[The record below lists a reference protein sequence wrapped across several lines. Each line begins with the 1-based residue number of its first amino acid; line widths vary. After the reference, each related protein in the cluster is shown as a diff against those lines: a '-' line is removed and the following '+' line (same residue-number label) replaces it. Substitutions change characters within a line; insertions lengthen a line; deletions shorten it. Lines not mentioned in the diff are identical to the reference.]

1 MDAPSGAH
9 REIAVP
15 ASIFATLRHEL
26 AKEAG
31 VLPTIHALHATG
43 YTAGIAAAATFR
55 TSADE
60 DVQSLPQAEF
70 WARLSAF
77 FVRRGW
83 GTLVHEP
90 RHQAV
95 GLLKSSDWVEGSER
109 RTEEDASCSFSAGF
123 LSGLLTELAG
133 GPVAVLEVTCRARGD
148 EACSFA
154 YGAAPAIHELYGK
167 LLEGAELD
175 GALAVL

>member
-15 ASIFATLRHEL
+15 ASIFASLRQEL

-31 VLPTIHALHATG
+31 VLPTIHALHASG
-43 YTAGIAAAATFR
+43 YTAGIAAASAFR
-55 TSADE
+55 VSPDE
-60 DVQSLPQAEF
+60 DVQALPQAEF
-70 WARLSAF
+70 WARVSAF
-77 FVRRGW
+77 FARRGW

-95 GLLKSSDWVEGSER
+95 GILRSLDWVEGAER
-109 RTEEDASCSFSAGF
+109 RAEEDASCSFSTGF

-133 GPVAVLEVTCRARGD
+133 GPVAVLEVTCHARGD
-148 EACSFA
+148 DACSFA
-154 YGAAPAIHELYGK
+154 FGAASAIHELYGR

-175 GALAVL
+175 GALAAL